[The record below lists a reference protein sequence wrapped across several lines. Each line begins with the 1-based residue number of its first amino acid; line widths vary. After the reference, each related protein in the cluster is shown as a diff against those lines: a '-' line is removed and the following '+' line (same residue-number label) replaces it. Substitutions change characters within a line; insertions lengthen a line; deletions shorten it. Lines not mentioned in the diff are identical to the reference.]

1 MRFVLL
7 ARVNYNIYYV
17 AIHDIHKPTV
27 NDVEDIV
34 KMKAPYQFFG
44 KYIAYI
50 LFLRRHFDVILGS
63 DIVDIL
69 IAVSLDKLAEI

>member
-27 NDVEDIV
+27 NYVEDIV
-34 KMKAPYQFFG
+34 IMEAPYYFFG

-50 LFLRRHFDVILGS
+50 LFLQRHFDVILGS